1 MSGHS
6 GGNVRAGHL
15 HDSRRDGGATISPVP
30 FQLLHL
36 WVIRVLI
43 LVKVWSGAF
52 LRNESNFKYTKA

>member
-6 GGNVRAGHL
+6 AGNVPAGRAR
-15 HDSRRDGGATISPVP
+15 DRRDGGATISPVP

-43 LVKVWSGAF
+43 
-52 LRNESNFKYTKA
+52 Y